1 MYLSERLAQERHQER
16 LEDAEEA
23 RQVQHAMELRRLRRV
38 QQRAERRLIDAW
50 RRAEEA
56 REAIELAS

>member
-23 RQVQHAMELRRLRRV
+23 RQVQYAMELRRLRRV

-50 RRAEEA
+50 RRVEEA
-56 REAIELAS
+56 REAVELAS